1 MATDWP
7 GGCNTSDTKP
17 ASSTHEGVSRAVCVI
32 NTYLDCNISQQFTS
46 ASSHTNMRYSK
57 LSNKSAT
64 GTIKQLLVMA
74 FAMFIISCGEEK
86 PIEVKKPIETE
97 IPFQKRAE
105 AGDAEAQQ
113 ELGRMYASGNGV
125 LQDYTEAVKWFRMAA
140 EQGDEKS
147 QFFLAQSYHFGEKVP
162 TDYAKAAKWYRK
174 AAEQGNTHA
183 QTNLGMMYAYG
194 MAVPEDKAEAV
205 KSVRMAADMGDA
217 NAKEWL
223 EKNAKE
229 KGE

>member
-1 MATDWP
+1 
-7 GGCNTSDTKP
+7 
-17 ASSTHEGVSRAVCVI
+17 
-32 NTYLDCNISQQFTS
+32 
-46 ASSHTNMRYSK
+46 
-57 LSNKSAT
+57 
-64 GTIKQLLVMA
+64 
-74 FAMFIISCGEEK
+74 
-86 PIEVKKPIETE
+86 
-97 IPFQKRAE
+97 
-105 AGDAEAQQ
+105 
-113 ELGRMYASGNGV
+113 
-125 LQDYTEAVKWFRMAA
+125 
-140 EQGDEKS
+140 QGDEKS

-174 AAEQGNTHA
+174 AAEQGNTYA